1 MVHHG
6 WAAPSVLDSYGIER
20 SGHVRV
26 IIDEAVALGRIICE
40 LDPER
45 ATERDTRM
53 KDQARNPESA
63 TREPPHPRLGQ
74 PSLTIASGDAD
85 GRLAPQGRVRVAD
98 QVALFDDVFGSG
110 WQLVS
115 RVGDPVVTLGN
126 DEVSWFLQIGGTIA
140 DMSDTGHVVD
150 VDGRY
155 ERWFSEHNCDVFLAR
170 PDFYVFA
177 AGRHEDI
184 PRFIS
189 CLRRT
194 LQPNTAIERND

>member
-1 MVHHG
+1 
-6 WAAPSVLDSYGIER
+6 
-20 SGHVRV
+20 V

-45 ATERDTRM
+45 ASERDTAM
-53 KDQARNPESA
+53 KEQARNPESA

-85 GRLAPQGRVRVAD
+85 GRLAPQGCVRVAD
-98 QVALFDDVFGSG
+98 QVALFDDVFGSN

-115 RVGDPVVTLGN
+115 RIGDPLVTLSRE
-126 DEVSWFLQIGGTIA
+126 DVTWFRQIGGAVA
-140 DMSDTGHVVD
+140 DMSDTGPVVD

-155 ERWFSEHNCDVFLAR
+155 ERWFSEHNCDAFLAR

-177 AGRHEDI
+177 AGRHDDI

-189 CLRRT
+189 CLRQT
-194 LQPNTAIERND
+194 LQPVTANERND